1 LAQGGLYI
9 ELCRE
14 STTHTHAPIKL
25 IALTPEKLNNTA
37 LHTFNKRTQ
46 NNTHTY
52 FFNANNRQIQW
63 LCHRVT
69 EAGIVPPVPPLL
81 LVSLALHP
89 SLLVPQ
95 FMESLVGQIMSRDNS
110 HHNSGV
116 LYDWEVP

>member
-1 LAQGGLYI
+1 MK
-9 ELCRE
+9 

-25 IALTPEKLNNTA
+25 IALTSEKLNNTA

-52 FFNANNRQIQW
+52 FLNANNRQIQW

-69 EAGIVPPVPPLL
+69 EAGIVPSAPPLL
-81 LVSLALHP
+81 LVSLALHL

-95 FMESLVGQIMSRDNS
+95 FMESLVGQIMSRDDS
-110 HHNSGV
+110 HHLILRRGV
-116 LYDWEVP
+116 DKANDDVMMIC